1 MKKSGFYFIVFFML
15 CLFSKTKAQEI
26 VASSGSHFAN
36 SEKQISWTLGEPV
49 VTTLS
54 NENSTLTQGFHQSK
68 LIVTAINEVS
78 VPGFNIIAYPN
89 PTSDIL
95 KVEVKNIS
103 GQDLIYTLYSPD
115 GRMLVQKQM
124 ESDISEIP
132 MYNYVSAT
140 YFLKVSSSNTVLK
153 TFKIVKR

>member
-1 MKKSGFYFIVFFML
+1 MKKLKFYFIVFFIV
-15 CLFSKTKAQEI
+15 CLFSKTKAQEVI
-26 VASSGSHFAN
+26 ATSGNHYEN
-36 SEKQISWTLGEPV
+36 NEIQISWTLGEPV
-49 VTTLS
+49 IETLS

-78 VPGFNIIAYPN
+78 VPGVNITAYPN

-95 KVEVKNIS
+95 KVEVKNVS